1 MARTCDGGNI
11 RARPEEA
18 QVVATDVNILDLAE
32 SLRQRLVPSDLESTL
47 DAITRA
53 AVEVLPGVDYASLSL
68 RHDGELES
76 YAVTDPVIAT
86 LDKQQFELAEG
97 PCYDGTTS
105 DPFVVSPDLLHDPR
119 YPTWGPLAAGM
130 GIRSAAGIRLFEN
143 PHTVAALNLFSGKVD
158 ALQDVATL
166 SRLFSHQAAVALAYS
181 VQIDSLNEA
190 LKSRTRIGEAVGIVM
205 ERYQLPE
212 QQAFAFL
219 TRLSQHGNIKLR
231 RIAEELVAAVGRS

>member
-1 MARTCDGGNI
+1 MSEMDHQRCDP
-11 RARPEEA
+11 REA
-18 QVVATDVNILDLAE
+18 QMVATEVDILDIAQ

-47 DAITRA
+47 DAITQA
-53 AVEVLPGVDYASLSL
+53 AVEVLPGVNYASLSL
-68 RHDGELES
+68 RHVDGELES

-86 LDKQQFELAEG
+86 LDKRQFELAEG

-105 DPFVVSPDLLHDPR
+105 DPFVVSADLLHDPR

-130 GIRSAAGIRLFEN
+130 GIRSGAGIRLFEN
-143 PHTVAALNLFSGKVD
+143 SRTVAALNLFGAKVG

-166 SRLFSHQAAVALAYS
+166 SRLFSHQAAVALGYS
-181 VQIDSLNEA
+181 VQLDSLNEA
-190 LKSRTRIGEAVGIVM
+190 LQSRTRIGEAVGIVM

-219 TRLSQHGNIKLR
+219 TRLSQNGNIKLR
-231 RIAEELVAAVGRS
+231 RIAEELVAAVGRH